1 MGAVWS
7 TVPLIINIQDGCSM
21 EYVLAVEA
29 TGMNLNFLIII
40 LVILAIILTAVV
52 VLAMYR
58 SVAVNHHY
66 NSRCYTSHVHV
77 SRLIISLTVI
87 VLAIITN
94 YFNS

>member
-1 MGAVWS
+1 
-7 TVPLIINIQDGCSM
+7 M

-58 SVAVNHHY
+58 SVAVNPHY
-66 NSRCYTSHVHV
+66 NSRCCTSHEQV
-77 SRLIISLTVI
+77 SRLIISLTTV
-87 VLAIITN
+87 VLLAM
-94 YFNS
+94 YRSVG

>member
-1 MGAVWS
+1 
-7 TVPLIINIQDGCSM
+7 M

-58 SVAVNHHY
+58 SVGKSSFLQPLLY
-66 NSRCYTSHVHV
+66 
-77 SRLIISLTVI
+77 
-87 VLAIITN
+87 
-94 YFNS
+94 

>member
-1 MGAVWS
+1 MAAVWS

-58 SVAVNHHY
+58 SVALNHHSY
-66 NSRCYTSHVHV
+66 SRCCTSHVQV
-77 SRLIISLTVI
+77 SRLFIILIVVV
-87 VLAIITN
+87 VLAM
-94 YFNS
+94 YRSVG